1 MTTSHVYVLHASI
14 IGGNEMRHVV
24 HLCDDA
30 ETVTENLT
38 EFCNLANRPLL
49 SSAHLL
55 ALGAGPNHPG
65 FQQAL
70 TDLNLT
76 HNPGCPTAIVRRA
89 IEMLIAADMVPQ
101 TAETDHA
108 LLSALYASFATE
120 NDWEHFTRSSQLTA
134 LNYLIFMG
142 VIGDEP
148 DDHDPRERMLVTQ
161 VSAALCVAMV
171 NARAEY
177 QRQLTGNGSAD

>member
-1 MTTSHVYVLHASI
+1 MTTNHVYVLHAQLL
-14 IGGNEMRHVV
+14 GGSELRHAI
-24 HLCDDA
+24 HLCSEPEQLA
-30 ETVTENLT
+30 EDLQG
-38 EFCNLANRPLL
+38 FLQHANRPLL

-89 IEMLIAADMVPQ
+89 IEMLIAADMVPP